1 MSSLL
6 EQAIIDAAALK
17 DAAIKNAESALLDKY
32 SNDIREA
39 VENLLE
45 QEEQEEREDE
55 EGQENDAPSGAE
67 DIPLAAEPERSEPGD
82 RAGDDDDVIT
92 LDLKELERMVAT
104 LSAENPDLV
113 GDPLS
118 HEAAMETPPAPSD
131 TPEGS
136 VSPVNVGVALEEEID
151 TADLEAIIEELIV
164 DIEPQKEG
172 WVGTP
177 DDIMDFK
184 QELEMA
190 RMASTKAQ
198 EENEALIAANKKL
211 TKENKDLK
219 TKFSTLIDSV
229 NTLKESMEKVNLSNA
244 RLVYTN
250 KTLTNRSL
258 NERQKN
264 KIVDALS
271 EARSVEEA
279 KVIFETLENAVGSVV
294 GKAQPQSL
302 RETIERPSANLPR
315 RADRA
320 VERPVMDR
328 MQILAG
334 IKSHK

>member
-45 QEEQEEREDE
+45 QEEEV
-55 EGQENDAPSGAE
+55 GAE
-67 DIPLAAEPERSEPGD
+67 AETVSGDIPLAADPEEEDSDEEM
-82 RAGDDDDVIT
+82 IT
-92 LDLKELERMVAT
+92 LDMEELQRMADT
-104 LSAENPDLV
+104 LAAEDESLMGEPV
-113 GDPLS
+113 S
-118 HEAAMETPPAPSD
+118 HEAAAEETLAPPPEVSDEVAPVD
-131 TPEGS
+131 
-136 VSPVNVGVALEEEID
+136 VAVALEEEID
-151 TADLEAIIEELIV
+151 TVDLEAIIEELIV
-164 DIEPQKEG
+164 DIEPQKDG

-198 EENEALIAANKKL
+198 EENEALVAANKEL
-211 TKENKDLK
+211 TKENKDLR

-320 VERPVMDR
+320 VERPAMDR

>member
-45 QEEQEEREDE
+45 QEDE

-67 DIPLAAEPERSEPGD
+67 DIPLAAEPEGSESGEE
-82 RAGDDDDVIT
+82 AGDDVIT
-92 LDLKELERMVAT
+92 LDMDELQKMADT
-104 LSAENPDLV
+104 LAAEDENLV
-113 GDPLS
+113 GDPVS
-118 HEAAMETPPAPSD
+118 HDAMTTDTSLTPPSQVED
-131 TPEGS
+131 ETTP
-136 VSPVNVGVALEEEID
+136 VDVGVTLEEEID
-151 TADLEAIIEELIV
+151 TVDLEAIIEELIV

-198 EENEALIAANKKL
+198 EENEALVAANKKL

-250 KTLTNRSL
+250 KTLANRSL

-279 KVIFETLENAVGSVV
+279 KVIFETLENAVGSVL

-320 VERPVMDR
+320 VERPAMDR

>member
-45 QEEQEEREDE
+45 QEEE
-55 EGQENDAPSGAE
+55 AGAE
-67 DIPLAAEPERSEPGD
+67 AETVSGDIPLAADPEEEASDEEM
-82 RAGDDDDVIT
+82 IT
-92 LDLKELERMVAT
+92 LDMEELQRMADT
-104 LSAENPDLV
+104 LAAEDESLMGEPV
-113 GDPLS
+113 S
-118 HEAAMETPPAPSD
+118 HEAAAEETLAPPPEVSDEVAPVD
-131 TPEGS
+131 
-136 VSPVNVGVALEEEID
+136 VAVALEEEID
-151 TADLEAIIEELIV
+151 TVDLEAIIEELIV
-164 DIEPQKEG
+164 DIEPQKDG

-198 EENEALIAANKKL
+198 EENEALVAANKEL

-320 VERPVMDR
+320 VERPAMDR

>member
-45 QEEQEEREDE
+45 QEEEV
-55 EGQENDAPSGAE
+55 GAE
-67 DIPLAAEPERSEPGD
+67 AETVSGDIPLAADPEEEASDEEM
-82 RAGDDDDVIT
+82 IT
-92 LDLKELERMVAT
+92 LDMEELQRMADT
-104 LSAENPDLV
+104 LAAEDESLMGEPV
-113 GDPLS
+113 S
-118 HEAAMETPPAPSD
+118 HEAAAEETLAPPPEVSDEVAPVD
-131 TPEGS
+131 
-136 VSPVNVGVALEEEID
+136 VAVALEEEID
-151 TADLEAIIEELIV
+151 TVDLEAIIEELIV
-164 DIEPQKEG
+164 DIEPQKDG

-198 EENEALIAANKKL
+198 EENEALVAANKEL
-211 TKENKDLK
+211 TKENKDLR

-320 VERPVMDR
+320 VERPAMDR

>member
-1 MSSLL
+1 LL

-45 QEEQEEREDE
+45 QEDE

-67 DIPLAAEPERSEPGD
+67 NIPLAAEPEGSETGEE
-82 RAGDDDDVIT
+82 AGDDVIT
-92 LDLKELERMVAT
+92 LDMDELQKMADA
-104 LSAENPDLV
+104 LAAEDENLMGEPA
-113 GDPLS
+113 S
-118 HEAAMETPPAPSD
+118 HEAASEEPLAPPSQVEDET
-131 TPEGS
+131 TP
-136 VSPVNVGVALEEEID
+136 VDVGVALEEEID
-151 TADLEAIIEELIV
+151 TVDLEAIIEELIV
-164 DIEPQKEG
+164 DIEPQKDG

-198 EENEALIAANKKL
+198 EENEALVAANKKL

-250 KTLTNRSL
+250 KTLANRSL

-315 RADRA
+315 RADRT

>member
-45 QEEQEEREDE
+45 QEDE

-67 DIPLAAEPERSEPGD
+67 DIPLAAEPEGSESGEE
-82 RAGDDDDVIT
+82 AGDDVIT
-92 LDLKELERMVAT
+92 LDMDELQKMADT
-104 LSAENPDLV
+104 LAAEDENLV
-113 GDPLS
+113 GDPVS
-118 HEAAMETPPAPSD
+118 HDAMTTDTSLTPPSQVED
-131 TPEGS
+131 ETTP
-136 VSPVNVGVALEEEID
+136 VDVGVTLEEEID
-151 TADLEAIIEELIV
+151 TVDLEAIIEELIV

-258 NERQKN
+258 NERQKE

-320 VERPVMDR
+320 VERPAMDR

>member
-45 QEEQEEREDE
+45 QEEEV
-55 EGQENDAPSGAE
+55 GAE
-67 DIPLAAEPERSEPGD
+67 AEAETVSGDIPLAADPEDEASDEEM
-82 RAGDDDDVIT
+82 IT
-92 LDLKELERMVAT
+92 LDMDELQKMADT
-104 LSAENPDLV
+104 LAAEDESLMGEPV
-113 GDPLS
+113 S
-118 HEAAMETPPAPSD
+118 HEAAAEETLTPPAEASD
-131 TPEGS
+131 EIA
-136 VSPVNVGVALEEEID
+136 PVDVAVALEEEID
-151 TADLEAIIEELIV
+151 TVDLEAIIEELIV

-172 WVGTP
+172 WAGTP

-198 EENEALIAANKKL
+198 EENEALIAANKEL

-258 NERQKN
+258 NERQK
-264 KIVDALS
+264 L
-271 EARSVEEA
+271 
-279 KVIFETLENAVGSVV
+279 
-294 GKAQPQSL
+294 
-302 RETIERPSANLPR
+302 
-315 RADRA
+315 
-320 VERPVMDR
+320 
-328 MQILAG
+328 
-334 IKSHK
+334 

>member
-45 QEEQEEREDE
+45 QEEEEVGTD
-55 EGQENDAPSGAE
+55 DAPDAPTGAE
-67 DIPLAAEPERSEPGD
+67 DIPLAAKPETEDSEGES
-82 RAGDDDDVIT
+82 DDEVIT
-92 LDLKELERMVAT
+92 LDMDELQKMANALADQDE
-104 LSAENPDLV
+104 SLV
-113 GDPLS
+113 GEPVS
-118 HEAAMETPPAPSD
+118 HEAATDAPLTPPSEASDEIAP
-131 TPEGS
+131 
-136 VSPVNVGVALEEEID
+136 VGVGVTLEEEID
-151 TADLEAIIEELIV
+151 TVDLEAIIEELIV
-164 DIEPQKEG
+164 DIEPQKDG
-172 WVGTP
+172 WAGTP

-198 EENEALIAANKKL
+198 EENEALVAANKKL

-250 KTLTNRSL
+250 KTLANRSL

-315 RADRA
+315 RADRT
-320 VERPVMDR
+320 VERPAMDR

>member
-1 MSSLL
+1 M
-6 EQAIIDAAALK
+6 AD
-17 DAAIKNAESALLDKY
+17 
-32 SNDIREA
+32 
-39 VENLLE
+39 
-45 QEEQEEREDE
+45 
-55 EGQENDAPSGAE
+55 
-67 DIPLAAEPERSEPGD
+67 
-82 RAGDDDDVIT
+82 
-92 LDLKELERMVAT
+92 T
-104 LSAENPDLV
+104 LSAEDQDLV

-118 HEAAMETPPAPSD
+118 HEAAMEAPPAPVD
-131 TPEGS
+131 TPEDS
-136 VSPVNVGVALEEEID
+136 VSPVDVGIALEEEID
-151 TADLEAIIEELIV
+151 TVDLEAIIEELIV
-164 DIEPQKEG
+164 DIEPQKDG
-172 WVGTP
+172 WAGTP
-177 DDIMDFK
+177 DSIMDFK

-315 RADRA
+315 RADRTVGSPA
-320 VERPVMDR
+320 MDR

>member
-45 QEEQEEREDE
+45 QEEEQN
-55 EGQENDAPSGAE
+55 NDAPSGAE
-67 DIPLAAEPERSEPGD
+67 DIPLAADPEEEVS
-82 RAGDDDDVIT
+82 DDEMIT
-92 LDLKELERMVAT
+92 LDLGELQKMADT
-104 LSAENPDLV
+104 LAAEDESLMGEPA
-113 GDPLS
+113 P
-118 HEAAMETPPAPSD
+118 HEAAAEETLTPPTQIED
-131 TPEGS
+131 E
-136 VSPVNVGVALEEEID
+136 VVPVDVPVALEEEID
-151 TADLEAIIEELIV
+151 TVDLEAIIEELIV
-164 DIEPQKEG
+164 DIEPQKDG

-190 RMASTKAQ
+190 HMASTKAQ
-198 EENEALIAANKKL
+198 EENEALVAANKEL
-211 TKENKDLK
+211 TKENQDLR

-320 VERPVMDR
+320 VERPAMDR

>member
-45 QEEQEEREDE
+45 QEEEEVGAD
-55 EGQENDAPSGAE
+55 DAPDAPTGAE
-67 DIPLAAEPERSEPGD
+67 DIPLAAKPESEES
-82 RAGDDDDVIT
+82 DDEVIT
-92 LDLKELERMVAT
+92 LDMDELQKMANALADQDE
-104 LSAENPDLV
+104 SLV
-113 GDPLS
+113 GEPVS
-118 HEAAMETPPAPSD
+118 HEAATDAPLTPPSEVSGEIAPVD
-131 TPEGS
+131 
-136 VSPVNVGVALEEEID
+136 VGVTLEEEID
-151 TADLEAIIEELIV
+151 TVDLEAIIEELIV
-164 DIEPQKEG
+164 DIEPQKDG
-172 WVGTP
+172 WAGTP
-177 DDIMDFK
+177 DSIMDFK

-190 RMASTKAQ
+190 RMASTKVQ
-198 EENEALIAANKKL
+198 EENEALVAANKKL

-250 KTLTNRSL
+250 KTLANRSL

-320 VERPVMDR
+320 VERPAMDR

>member
-45 QEEQEEREDE
+45 QEEEV
-55 EGQENDAPSGAE
+55 GAE
-67 DIPLAAEPERSEPGD
+67 AEAETVSGDIPLAAAPEDEVSDEEM
-82 RAGDDDDVIT
+82 IT
-92 LDLKELERMVAT
+92 LDMDELQKMADT
-104 LSAENPDLV
+104 LAAEDESLMGEPV
-113 GDPLS
+113 S
-118 HEAAMETPPAPSD
+118 HEAAAEETLTPPAEVSD
-131 TPEGS
+131 EIA
-136 VSPVNVGVALEEEID
+136 PVDVAVALEEEID
-151 TADLEAIIEELIV
+151 TVDLEAIIEELIV

-258 NERQKN
+258 NERQKE
-264 KIVDALS
+264 KIVNALS

-320 VERPVMDR
+320 VERPAMDR

>member
-45 QEEQEEREDE
+45 QEEEV
-55 EGQENDAPSGAE
+55 GAE
-67 DIPLAAEPERSEPGD
+67 AETVSGDIPLAADPEEEDSDEEM
-82 RAGDDDDVIT
+82 IT
-92 LDLKELERMVAT
+92 LDMEELQRMADT
-104 LSAENPDLV
+104 LAAEDESLMGEPV
-113 GDPLS
+113 S
-118 HEAAMETPPAPSD
+118 HEAAAEETLAPPPEVSDEVAPVD
-131 TPEGS
+131 
-136 VSPVNVGVALEEEID
+136 VAVALEEEID
-151 TADLEAIIEELIV
+151 TVDLEAIIEELIV
-164 DIEPQKEG
+164 DIEPQKDG

-198 EENEALIAANKKL
+198 EENEALVAANKEL
-211 TKENKDLK
+211 TKENKDLR

-315 RADRA
+315 RADRT
-320 VERPVMDR
+320 VERPAMDR

>member
-45 QEEQEEREDE
+45 QEEEV
-55 EGQENDAPSGAE
+55 GAE
-67 DIPLAAEPERSEPGD
+67 AEAETVSGDIPLAADPEEEASDEEM
-82 RAGDDDDVIT
+82 IT
-92 LDLKELERMVAT
+92 LDMEELQRMADA
-104 LSAENPDLV
+104 LAAEDESLMGEPV
-113 GDPLS
+113 S
-118 HEAAMETPPAPSD
+118 HEAAAEETLTPPAEVSD
-131 TPEGS
+131 EIA
-136 VSPVNVGVALEEEID
+136 PVDVAVALEEEID
-151 TADLEAIIEELIV
+151 TVDLEAIIEELIV

-250 KTLTNRSL
+250 KTLANRSL

-320 VERPVMDR
+320 VERPAMDR

>member
-45 QEEQEEREDE
+45 QEEEV
-55 EGQENDAPSGAE
+55 GAE
-67 DIPLAAEPERSEPGD
+67 AGAETVSGDIPLAADPEDKASDEEM
-82 RAGDDDDVIT
+82 IT
-92 LDLKELERMVAT
+92 LNMDELRDMADA
-104 LSAENPDLV
+104 LAAEDESLMGEPV
-113 GDPLS
+113 S
-118 HEAAMETPPAPSD
+118 HEAATEETPAPPAEASD
-131 TPEGS
+131 EIA
-136 VSPVNVGVALEEEID
+136 PVDVAVALEEEID
-151 TADLEAIIEELIV
+151 TVDLEAIIEELIV

-172 WVGTP
+172 WAGTP

-198 EENEALIAANKKL
+198 EENEALIAANKEL

-258 NERQKN
+258 NERQKE

-315 RADRA
+315 RADRT
-320 VERPVMDR
+320 VERPVVDR

>member
-45 QEEQEEREDE
+45 QEEE
-55 EGQENDAPSGAE
+55 AGAE
-67 DIPLAAEPERSEPGD
+67 AETVSGDIPLAADPEEEASDEEM
-82 RAGDDDDVIT
+82 IT
-92 LDLKELERMVAT
+92 LDMEELQRMADT
-104 LSAENPDLV
+104 LAAEDESLMGEPV
-113 GDPLS
+113 S
-118 HEAAMETPPAPSD
+118 HEAAAEETLAPPPEVSDEVAPVD
-131 TPEGS
+131 
-136 VSPVNVGVALEEEID
+136 VAVALEEEID
-151 TADLEAIIEELIV
+151 TVDLEAIIEELIV
-164 DIEPQKEG
+164 DIEPQKDG

-198 EENEALIAANKKL
+198 EENEALVAANKEL
-211 TKENKDLK
+211 TKENQDLR

-315 RADRA
+315 RADRTVQA
-320 VERPVMDR
+320 PAMDR

>member
-45 QEEQEEREDE
+45 QEEEV
-55 EGQENDAPSGAE
+55 GAE
-67 DIPLAAEPERSEPGD
+67 AETVSGDIPLAADPEEEASDEEM
-82 RAGDDDDVIT
+82 IT
-92 LDLKELERMVAT
+92 LDMEELQRMADA
-104 LSAENPDLV
+104 LAAEDESLMGEPV
-113 GDPLS
+113 S
-118 HEAAMETPPAPSD
+118 HEAAAEETFTPPAEVSD
-131 TPEGS
+131 EIA
-136 VSPVNVGVALEEEID
+136 PVDVAVALEEEID
-151 TADLEAIIEELIV
+151 TVDLEAIIEELIV

-258 NERQKN
+258 NERQKE

-315 RADRA
+315 RADRTVGSPA
-320 VERPVMDR
+320 MDR

>member
-45 QEEQEEREDE
+45 QEEEV
-55 EGQENDAPSGAE
+55 GAE
-67 DIPLAAEPERSEPGD
+67 AEAETVSGDIPLAADPEDEASDEEM
-82 RAGDDDDVIT
+82 IT
-92 LDLKELERMVAT
+92 LDMDELQKMADT
-104 LSAENPDLV
+104 LAAEDESLMGEPV
-113 GDPLS
+113 S
-118 HEAAMETPPAPSD
+118 HEAAAEETLTPPAEASD
-131 TPEGS
+131 EIA
-136 VSPVNVGVALEEEID
+136 PVDVAVALEEEID
-151 TADLEAIIEELIV
+151 TVDLEAIIEELIV

-172 WVGTP
+172 WAGTP

-198 EENEALIAANKKL
+198 EENEALIAANKEL

-258 NERQKN
+258 NERQKE

-315 RADRA
+315 RADRTVGSPA
-320 VERPVMDR
+320 MDR

>member
-45 QEEQEEREDE
+45 QEEEV
-55 EGQENDAPSGAE
+55 GAE
-67 DIPLAAEPERSEPGD
+67 AEAETVSGDIPLAAAPEDEVSDEEM
-82 RAGDDDDVIT
+82 IT
-92 LDLKELERMVAT
+92 LDMDELQKMADT
-104 LSAENPDLV
+104 LAAEDESLMGEPV
-113 GDPLS
+113 S
-118 HEAAMETPPAPSD
+118 HEAAAEETLTPPAEVSD
-131 TPEGS
+131 EIA
-136 VSPVNVGVALEEEID
+136 PVDVAVALEEEID
-151 TADLEAIIEELIV
+151 TVDLEAIIEELIV

-258 NERQKN
+258 NERQKE

-315 RADRA
+315 RADRT
-320 VERPVMDR
+320 VERPAMDR

>member
-1 MSSLL
+1 VLRQKPKLYLAIFLL
-6 EQAIIDAAALK
+6 LPIP
-17 DAAIKNAESALLDKY
+17 
-32 SNDIREA
+32 
-39 VENLLE
+39 
-45 QEEQEEREDE
+45 EDE
-55 EGQENDAPSGAE
+55 ASDEEMITLDMDELQKMADT
-67 DIPLAAEPERSEPGD
+67 LAAEDESLMGEP
-82 RAGDDDDVIT
+82 V
-92 LDLKELERMVAT
+92 
-104 LSAENPDLV
+104 
-113 GDPLS
+113 S
-118 HEAAMETPPAPSD
+118 HEAAAEETLTPPAEASD
-131 TPEGS
+131 EIA
-136 VSPVNVGVALEEEID
+136 PVDVAVALEEEID
-151 TADLEAIIEELIV
+151 TVDLEAIIEELIV

-172 WVGTP
+172 WAGTP

-198 EENEALIAANKKL
+198 EENEALIAANKEL

-258 NERQKN
+258 NERQKD

-315 RADRA
+315 RADRTVGSPA
-320 VERPVMDR
+320 MDR

>member
-45 QEEQEEREDE
+45 QEEEPSQDKEEE
-55 EGQENDAPSGAE
+55 APSNAE
-67 DIPLAAEPERSEPGD
+67 DIPLAADPESEPSED
-82 RAGDDDDVIT
+82 EVIT
-92 LDLKELERMVAT
+92 LDFEALQRMADT
-104 LSAENPDLV
+104 LSAEDQDLV

-118 HEAAMETPPAPSD
+118 HEAAMETPPAPVD
-131 TPEGS
+131 TPEDS
-136 VSPVNVGVALEEEID
+136 VSPVDVGIALEEEID
-151 TADLEAIIEELIV
+151 TVDLEAIIEELIV
-164 DIEPQKEG
+164 DIEPQKDG
-172 WVGTP
+172 WAGTP
-177 DDIMDFK
+177 DSIMDFK

-198 EENEALIAANKKL
+198 EENEALVAANKKL

-250 KTLTNRSL
+250 KTLANRSL

-315 RADRA
+315 RADRT
-320 VERPVMDR
+320 VERPAMDR

>member
-45 QEEQEEREDE
+45 QEEEV
-55 EGQENDAPSGAE
+55 GAE
-67 DIPLAAEPERSEPGD
+67 AEAETVSGDIPLAADPEGEASDKEE
-82 RAGDDDDVIT
+82 VIT
-92 LDLKELERMVAT
+92 LNMEELEKMAKA
-104 LSAENPDLV
+104 LADQDESLV
-113 GDPLS
+113 GEPVS
-118 HEAAMETPPAPSD
+118 HEAAMETPPAPVD
-131 TPEGS
+131 TPEDS
-136 VSPVNVGVALEEEID
+136 VSPVDVGIALEEEID
-151 TADLEAIIEELIV
+151 TVDLEAIIEELIV
-164 DIEPQKEG
+164 DIEPQKDG
-172 WVGTP
+172 WAGTP
-177 DDIMDFK
+177 DSIMDFK

-190 RMASTKAQ
+190 RMASTKVQ
-198 EENEALIAANKKL
+198 EENEALVAANKEL

-250 KTLTNRSL
+250 KTLANRSL

-315 RADRA
+315 RADRT
-320 VERPVMDR
+320 VERPAMDR

>member
-45 QEEQEEREDE
+45 QEDE

-67 DIPLAAEPERSEPGD
+67 DIPLAAEPEGSESGEE
-82 RAGDDDDVIT
+82 AGDDVIT
-92 LDLKELERMVAT
+92 LNFKELQDMANT
-104 LSAENPDLV
+104 LAAKDENLV
-113 GDPLS
+113 GDPVS
-118 HEAAMETPPAPSD
+118 HDAMTTDTPPAPPSQVED
-131 TPEGS
+131 ETTS
-136 VSPVNVGVALEEEID
+136 VDVGVTLEEEID
-151 TADLEAIIEELIV
+151 TVDLEAIIEELIV
-164 DIEPQKEG
+164 DIEPQKDG

-198 EENEALIAANKKL
+198 EENEALVAANKEL
-211 TKENKDLK
+211 TKENKDLR

>member
-45 QEEQEEREDE
+45 QEEEV
-55 EGQENDAPSGAE
+55 GAGAE
-67 DIPLAAEPERSEPGD
+67 AETVSGDIPLAADPEDEVSDEEM
-82 RAGDDDDVIT
+82 IT
-92 LDLKELERMVAT
+92 LDMDELQKMADT
-104 LSAENPDLV
+104 LAAEDESLMGEPV
-113 GDPLS
+113 S
-118 HEAAMETPPAPSD
+118 HEAAAEETLTPPAEVSD
-131 TPEGS
+131 EIA
-136 VSPVNVGVALEEEID
+136 PVDVAVALEEEID
-151 TADLEAIIEELIV
+151 TVDLEAIIEELIV

-190 RMASTKAQ
+190 RMASTKVQ

-258 NERQKN
+258 NERQKE

-320 VERPVMDR
+320 VERPAMDR

>member
-45 QEEQEEREDE
+45 QEEEEKND
-55 EGQENDAPSGAE
+55 DAPTGAE
-67 DIPLAAEPERSEPGD
+67 DIPLAAAPEGSEGE
-82 RAGDDDDVIT
+82 GESSDDVIILDMDELQKMADT
-92 LDLKELERMVAT
+92 LA
-104 LSAENPDLV
+104 AEDESLMGEPA
-113 GDPLS
+113 S
-118 HEAAMETPPAPSD
+118 HEAASETSLTPPSEVSDEIAPVD
-131 TPEGS
+131 
-136 VSPVNVGVALEEEID
+136 VGVTLEEEID
-151 TADLEAIIEELIV
+151 TVDLEAIIEELIV

-198 EENEALIAANKKL
+198 EENEALVAANKKL

-250 KTLTNRSL
+250 KTLANRSL

-320 VERPVMDR
+320 VERPAMDR